1 MSKAKKV
8 VKAKATGP
16 QYFRAVDLLLAAVEY
31 TRKGMPNRAA
41 KALAEAAQDEQID
54 DALNQ
59 LDAQQQQLQDQD
71 FQQQQAGQDQE
82 PQVPDFEQQQQ
93 QTARALTRLIKASQ
107 QQVAESEDE
116 GDEDEGDEFEGDEFE
131 GDGDGDEDDNVEE
144 ADLNEED
151 LDMSIGD
158 DDEGEEE
165 QMVQASVQARLT
177 RAARNK
183 ARRA

>member
-71 FQQQQAGQDQE
+71 FQQQQDGQDQE

-116 GDEDEGDEFEGDEFE
+116 GDEDEGDEFEGD
-131 GDGDGDEDDNVEE
+131 GDGDEDDNVEE

-158 DDEGEEE
+158 GDEGEEE
-165 QMVQASVQARLT
+165 QMVQASVQARLS